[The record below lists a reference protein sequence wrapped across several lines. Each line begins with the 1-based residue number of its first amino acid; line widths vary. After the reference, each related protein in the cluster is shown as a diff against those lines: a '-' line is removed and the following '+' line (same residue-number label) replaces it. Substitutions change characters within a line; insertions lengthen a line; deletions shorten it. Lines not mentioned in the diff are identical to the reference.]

1 MEKAFKIVRKG
12 ACMIVCYCFEEGSG
26 LKVEKSDD
34 SVGKFSFKRN
44 FMHIV
49 THTLNS

>member
-12 ACMIVCYCFEEGSG
+12 ACMIVCYCFEEASG

-34 SVGKFSFKRN
+34 WDEWENVPSKEISF
-44 FMHIV
+44 
-49 THTLNS
+49 T